1 MIPESTN
8 PHRDYPQ
15 MAADRGRIE
24 PVPRRV
30 RGYYN
35 GILVFDTK
43 AAHYVWEVAYYP
55 QYYVPIED
63 VDTLC
68 LVDEQHT
75 QKLQLGSSRL
85 FSLADG
91 NRTVKSAARLY
102 DTGPL
107 AGSFR
112 FDWDA
117 LDWFEEDQPLIGHPR
132 SPYVRVDALRS
143 HRHVRI
149 ELDNVLLAE
158 TECPVLLFET
168 GLPTR
173 YYIDRTDIDFSHLKP
188 SPTQT
193 ICPYKGIT
201 SGYWSV
207 EIGERLHPDLAW
219 TYRHPTISVVEIAGM
234 VAFYNEKLDIY
245 VDQALLSRPS
255 THFG

>member
-30 RGYYN
+30 RGYFN

-107 AGSFR
+107 AGFPLRLGRARLVRGGPTAHRPPAQPVCPGGCATLAPSRQNRTRRCPTGGNRVSCTTFR
-112 FDWDA
+112 DGFTY
-117 LDWFEEDQPLIGHPR
+117 
-132 SPYVRVDALRS
+132 S
-143 HRHVRI
+143 
-149 ELDNVLLAE
+149 LL
-158 TECPVLLFET
+158 
-168 GLPTR
+168 
-173 YYIDRTDIDFSHLKP
+173 Y
-188 SPTQT
+188 
-193 ICPYKGIT
+193 
-201 SGYWSV
+201 
-207 EIGERLHPDLAW
+207 
-219 TYRHPTISVVEIAGM
+219 
-234 VAFYNEKLDIY
+234 
-245 VDQALLSRPS
+245 
-255 THFG
+255 